1 MAVYRGTHDDCTGR
15 TSHPDSSPSSET
27 TNFARNSNVGN
38 TLHLQCRKSASIRYR
53 FICGWPQLSTY
64 CPLVHALKSDEVF
77 YMSFK
82 EGQGERRDR
91 GGRLFTDFTED
102 GLKDYLSGQTNLVVE
117 KIWRTEDARPGRID
131 RWINATA
138 RRV

>member
-1 MAVYRGTHDDCTGR
+1 
-15 TSHPDSSPSSET
+15 
-27 TNFARNSNVGN
+27 
-38 TLHLQCRKSASIRYR
+38 
-53 FICGWPQLSTY
+53 
-64 CPLVHALKSDEVF
+64 
-77 YMSFK
+77 MSFK